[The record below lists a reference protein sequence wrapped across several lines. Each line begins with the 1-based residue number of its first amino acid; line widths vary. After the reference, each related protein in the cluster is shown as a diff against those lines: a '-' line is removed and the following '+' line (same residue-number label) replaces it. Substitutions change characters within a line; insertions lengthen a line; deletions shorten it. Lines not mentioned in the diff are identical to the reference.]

1 MPAPDVQVGVCADGQ
16 TAELP
21 ETVHRLAPLPSA
33 EETQVKEEADYTT
46 NQNDSQPSVPPFVTE
61 AAAIPNAAK

>member
-16 TAELP
+16 TAALP
-21 ETVHRLAPLPSA
+21 ETVHRLAPPPSA

-46 NQNDSQPSVPPFVTE
+46 NRNDSHSSIPPFVTE
-61 AAAIPNAAK
+61 AATIPNAAK